1 MVSIKICGVRE
12 TATCDL
18 LLKLRVNWVGLV
30 FYPAS
35 PRFLSVTQA
44 RQLPDYGKEGL
55 LRVGLFVRPKLDDIK
70 RILDKVRL
78 DILQLYCSDKQAETI
93 REEIGLPVWLA
104 RGVKTRDNLLEP
116 CQVDGMVIEAPFYES
131 DTRPGGNGRKF
142 DWSLTKNWNPAKPW
156 LLAGGLT
163 PDNVQE
169 AIQQSGAEAI
179 DVSSGVESEPGK
191 KDPILI
197 QHFVKNA
204 RQEYNCE

>member
-104 RGVKTRDNLLEP
+104 RGVKTRDDLLEP

-142 DWSLTKNWNPAKPW
+142 DWSLTKNWNPAKPCFA
-156 LLAGGLT
+156 LCG
-163 PDNVQE
+163 Q
-169 AIQQSGAEAI
+169 
-179 DVSSGVESEPGK
+179 
-191 KDPILI
+191 
-197 QHFVKNA
+197 
-204 RQEYNCE
+204 

>member
-55 LRVGLFVRPKLDDIK
+55 LRVGLFVRPKLDDIR

-78 DILQLYCSDKQAETI
+78 DVLQLYCS
-93 REEIGLPVWLA
+93 EIGRAHV
-104 RGVKTRDNLLEP
+104 
-116 CQVDGMVIEAPFYES
+116 
-131 DTRPGGNGRKF
+131 
-142 DWSLTKNWNPAKPW
+142 
-156 LLAGGLT
+156 
-163 PDNVQE
+163 
-169 AIQQSGAEAI
+169 
-179 DVSSGVESEPGK
+179 
-191 KDPILI
+191 
-197 QHFVKNA
+197 
-204 RQEYNCE
+204 

>member
-1 MVSIKICGVRE
+1 
-12 TATCDL
+12 
-18 LLKLRVNWVGLV
+18 
-30 FYPAS
+30 
-35 PRFLSVTQA
+35 
-44 RQLPDYGKEGL
+44 
-55 LRVGLFVRPKLDDIK
+55 
-70 RILDKVRL
+70 
-78 DILQLYCSDKQAETI
+78 
-93 REEIGLPVWLA
+93 
-104 RGVKTRDNLLEP
+104 
-116 CQVDGMVIEAPFYES
+116 MVIEAPFYES

-197 QHFVKNA
+197 QQFVKNA

>member
-55 LRVGLFVRPKLDDIK
+55 LRVGLFVRPKLDDIR

-78 DILQLYCSDKQAETI
+78 DILQLYCSDKQAAII

-104 RGVKTRDNLLEP
+104 RGVKTRDDLLEP

-156 LLAGGLT
+156 LLAGT
-163 PDNVQE
+163 D
-169 AIQQSGAEAI
+169 AI

>member
-78 DILQLYCSDKQAETI
+78 DILQLYCSDKQAAII

-104 RGVKTRDNLLEP
+104 RGVKTRDDLLEP
-116 CQVDGMVIEAPFYES
+116 SQIDGMVIEAPFYES

-142 DWSLTKNWNPAKPW
+142 DWSLTKNWNPANPW

-169 AIQQSGAEAI
+169 AIQQSGTEAI

-197 QHFVKNA
+197 QQFVKNA

>member
-55 LRVGLFVRPKLDDIK
+55 LRVGLFVRPKLDDIR

-78 DILQLYCSDKQAETI
+78 DILQLYCSDKQAAII

-104 RGVKTRDNLLEP
+104 KGVKTRDDLLEP

-169 AIQQSGAEAI
+169 AIQQSGTEAI